1 MGVCLGDSVYNNGLT
16 KKEVEEMI
24 EENGKGVFFADY
36 NVTSYNDVLAAY
48 NDGKIVIA
56 KYTDSGTDY
65 YLTLWSFGS
74 DTFNFVCVE
83 NEKLLI
89 KCNLVSGGW
98 GQVYT
103 MSIGLPTTTPADNE
117 KVLTVD
123 SSGNASFEYLPVGKL
138 GIETP
143 LVFKKDT
150 AKETVIGFN
159 SKSSNYLDI
168 LRVDKTGEPKFEP
181 IPFVK
186 FGIESPLKFNETDE
200 KTEILWD
207 VAVAEYGMF
216 LFARPSSDGGGVVW
230 RYACEVIHAEFNGGA
245 ITIDKTWQDIV
256 RVINYD
262 IPIRL
267 ELHFS
272 TNEWYFFDLDSY
284 ANINDVWRAVFT
296 KWNTSTDGGGN
307 YYFRRFD
314 IAIKEDNT
322 VSYSITKPAY
332 EP

>member
-1 MGVCLGDSVYNNGLT
+1 MGVYKGDSIYNNGLT

-24 EENGKGVFFADY
+24 EENGKGVFFAEY

-56 KYTDSGTDY
+56 KYTDSDTDY
-65 YLTLWSFGS
+65 YLTIWSFGS

-103 MSIGLPTTTPADNE
+103 MSIGLPTTSPADNE

-123 SSGNASFEYLPVGKL
+123 SSGNASFEYLPLSKFGV
-138 GIETP
+138 ETP
-143 LVFKKDT
+143 LIFKKDSI
-150 AKETVIGFN
+150 KETVIGFN
-159 SKSSNYLDI
+159 ATSLDYLKKLVVGIDGSINYELDEF
-168 LRVDKTGEPKFEP
+168 R
-181 IPFVK
+181 K
-186 FGIESPLKFNETDE
+186 FGVESPLKFQETAKETD
-200 KTEILWD
+200 IVWD
-207 VAVAEYGMF
+207 VAVAQYGMF
-216 LFARPSSDGGGVVW
+216 LFARPNSDGGGVVW

-245 ITIDKTWQDIV
+245 ITIDKNWQDIV
-256 RVINYD
+256 RAINYD

-272 TNEWYFFDLDSY
+272 TNEWYYFNLDSY

-307 YYFRRFD
+307 HYFRRFD
-314 IAIKEDNT
+314 ITILEDNT
-322 VSYSITKPAY
+322 VSYNITKPAY

>member
-1 MGVCLGDSVYNNGLT
+1 MGVYLGDSIYNSGLT

-56 KYTDSGTDY
+56 KYTDSDTDY

-83 NEKLLI
+83 NEKVLI

-98 GQVYT
+98 GQIYT
-103 MSIGLPTTTPADNE
+103 MSIGLPTTTPADSE

-123 SSGNASFEYLPVGKL
+123 SSGKASFEYLPLSKFGV
-138 GIETP
+138 ETP
-143 LVFKKDT
+143 LTFKKDST
-150 AKETVIGFN
+150 KETVIGFN
-159 SKSSNYLDI
+159 ATSLDYLKKLVVDI
-168 LRVDKTGEPKFEP
+168 DGSIKYEFDDFR
-181 IPFVK
+181 K
-186 FGIESPLKFNETDE
+186 FGVESPLKFQETAKETD
-200 KTEILWD
+200 IVWD
-207 VAVAEYGMF
+207 VAASQYGMF
-216 LFARPSSDGGGVVW
+216 LFARPNSDGGGVVW

-245 ITIDKTWQDIV
+245 ITIDKNWQDIV
-256 RVINYD
+256 RVKNYD

-272 TNEWYFFDLDSY
+272 TNEWYCFDLDSY

-296 KWNTSTDGGGN
+296 KWNSSRDGGGN

-314 IAIKEDNT
+314 ITILEDNT
-322 VSYSITKPAY
+322 VSYNITKPAY